1 MPDSPIS
8 TDLLPAPEAQTSP
21 IPEPL
26 PRKKLPN
33 LSDIPR
39 QPGVMSLRAKLFP
52 NGPTSAVG
60 LNFVIREEIFAL
72 LESQTENI
80 APDVLRQLAHSIRR
94 NEAGGLEYVLPH
106 IHAINWRLTTLLS
119 EGLGMQTVP
128 EEKSLATHQ
137 PDSAGLLLDVHSI
150 KPLPQ

>member
-1 MPDSPIS
+1 M
-8 TDLLPAPEAQTSP
+8 
-21 IPEPL
+21 
-26 PRKKLPN
+26 
-33 LSDIPR
+33 
-39 QPGVMSLRAKLFP
+39 
-52 NGPTSAVG
+52 
-60 LNFVIREEIFAL
+60 
-72 LESQTENI
+72 ESQTENI

-128 EEKSLATHQ
+128 EEQSLATHQ
-137 PDSAGLLLDVHSI
+137 TDSAGLLLDVHSI